1 VETGEPG
8 NLAGDSVV
16 IEESNETVSGRDP
29 RRESK
34 WRLAMMMTNLPA
46 RSRANGA
53 RRRLMR
59 LMLATLLLPA
69 GSLLAQEGPT
79 RDSGDTVA
87 KPKKP
92 DAAVTDTTDQT
103 KIPSKLSTKG
113 DKQAPGPGSPTF
125 RADITT
131 VNVDVGVLDNRG
143 RFIPGI
149 PRGNFRIM
157 EDGVPQKITNSATGE
172 TPITICLVVE
182 FSARY
187 QHYWTSGWMQT
198 LQAVYGFLQ
207 FLKPEDQVAVVAFDL
222 RTTILSDFSTNR
234 QDTQEALARL
244 RIPGFSESNM
254 FDALTEVAD
263 RMSSIE
269 GRKAVFYIGSGMDTF
284 SKITL
289 DECRRKLQTAG
300 VPVYSLGTLEVQFM
314 NASGMRELDHLQAQ
328 NELKTF
334 AKETGGQAWFP
345 RFQGEYPGIF
355 QSLNQALR
363 NTYMLSYSPTNT
375 ARDGKFR
382 KIKVDLVAPS
392 GEPLR
397 ITDEKGKPMKYAV
410 IAKTGYTA
418 PREVE

>member
-1 VETGEPG
+1 
-8 NLAGDSVV
+8 
-16 IEESNETVSGRDP
+16 
-29 RRESK
+29 
-34 WRLAMMMTNLPA
+34 MMRTNLQI
-46 RSRANGA
+46 RTRANGA
-53 RRRLMR
+53 RGQLSG
-59 LMLATLLLPA
+59 LLLAALLLPA
-69 GSLLAQEGPT
+69 GTVLAQEGPT

-87 KPKKP
+87 RPKPSVESTP
-92 DAAVTDTTDQT
+92 DVTDQT
-103 KIPSKLSTKG
+103 KIPSKLNKKA
-113 DKQAPGPGSPTF
+113 DAPGPAEPTF
-125 RADITT
+125 RANITT
-131 VNVDVGVLDNRG
+131 VNVDVGVLDNKG

-149 PRGNFRIM
+149 PAGNFRIM
-157 EDGVPQKITNSATGE
+157 EDGVPQKILHASTGE
-172 TPITICLVVE
+172 TPITLSMVVE

-187 QHYWTSGWMQT
+187 QAFYSYGWFTT
-198 LQAVYGFLQ
+198 LQAVYTFLQ
-207 FLKPEDQVAVVAFDL
+207 TLKPEDQVAVVAFDL

-234 QDTQEALARL
+234 QDTQEALGRL

-269 GRKAVFYIGSGMDTF
+269 GRKAILYIGSGRDTF

-289 DECRRKLQTAG
+289 DECRRKLQTSG
-300 VPVYSLGTLEVQFM
+300 VPIYSLDTFELQTM
-314 NASGMRELDHLQAQ
+314 YMSGMRELDFLQAE

-334 AKETGGQAWFP
+334 SKETGGQAWFP
-345 RFQGEYPGIF
+345 RFLGEYPGIF
-355 QSLNQALR
+355 QALSQALR
-363 NTYMLSYSPTNT
+363 NTYMLSYAPTNV

-397 ITDEKGKPMKYAV
+397 ITDEKGKPMKYVV

>member
-1 VETGEPG
+1 
-8 NLAGDSVV
+8 
-16 IEESNETVSGRDP
+16 
-29 RRESK
+29 
-34 WRLAMMMTNLPA
+34 MMRTNLPA
-46 RSRANGA
+46 RPGANGA
-53 RRRLMR
+53 RGRLIG
-59 LMLATLLLPA
+59 LLLAALLLPA
-69 GSLLAQEGPT
+69 GPLLAQEGPT

-87 KPKKP
+87 RPAPKAAP
-92 DAAVTDTTDQT
+92 DTDTTDQT
-103 KIPSKLSTKG
+103 KIPSKLNKKPDTPP
-113 DKQAPGPGSPTF
+113 AGSPTF
-125 RADITT
+125 RADIMT

-149 PRGNFRIM
+149 PPGNFRIM
-157 EDGVPQKITNSATGE
+157 EDGVPQKITNASTGQ
-172 TPITICLVVE
+172 TPITICMVIE

-187 QHYWTSGWMQT
+187 QRYWSSGWYQT

-207 FLKPEDQVAVVAFDL
+207 TLKPDDQVAVVAFDL

-269 GRKAVFYIGSGMDTF
+269 GRKAIFYVGSGMDTF
-284 SKITL
+284 SRITL

-300 VPVYSLGTLEVQFM
+300 VPVYSLGTLQVQAM
-314 NASGMRELDHLQAQ
+314 YASGMRELDFLQAE

-345 RFQGEYPGIF
+345 RFLGEYPGIF
-355 QSLNQALR
+355 QALNQALR
-363 NTYMLSYSPTNT
+363 NTYLFTYSPTNT

-382 KIKVDLVAPS
+382 KIKVDLIGPN
-392 GEPLR
+392 GDPLR
-397 ITDEKGKPMKYAV
+397 ITDEKGKPMKYVV